1 MIVIWVVRVEP
12 CPPSP
17 PPPPSLYHRHSGFHQ
32 CPVSFLAAVVA
43 VVAVVAGVVS
53 SWKELPGEGD
63 HGDDDDDDDD
73 DDDGGGLFLVSVH
86 FRRLSGVVLT
96 CR

>member
-32 CPVSFLAAVVA
+32 CPVSFL
-43 VVAVVAGVVS
+43 VAVVAGVVS

-73 DDDGGGLFLVSVH
+73 DDDGGGGLFLVSVH